1 MAAVTAAL
9 VKQLREATGSGMMDC
24 KKALGATDGDIDKA
38 VEWLRENGLM
48 KAAKRNEKIAAEG
61 VSFAKTSDD
70 AKSGVIVEV
79 NSETDFVAKNEK
91 FQGFVADVAGQ
102 AMNTTAADVDA
113 FLEEKWAKNPSQTVK
128 DVLTEQIAVI
138 GENMHIRRFAKL
150 TENDGF
156 VETYIHGGGRI
167 AVALAVKSTV
177 VNDAVKEAAKNVCMQ
192 IAAMNPEY
200 LNDAEVP
207 QEYRDHE
214 MDVLKAQV
222 ANDPEMAKKPENIV
236 EKMLIGRLNK
246 ELKEICLVD
255 QVYVKDS
262 SMSVQKYI
270 DSVAKENG
278 AEISLVK
285 FVRYETGE
293 GIEKKQEDFAAEV
306 AAQIK

>member
-1 MAAVTAAL
+1 
-9 VKQLREATGSGMMDC
+9 
-24 KKALGATDGDIDKA
+24 
-38 VEWLRENGLM
+38 
-48 KAAKRNEKIAAEG
+48 
-61 VSFAKTSDD
+61 
-70 AKSGVIVEV
+70 
-79 NSETDFVAKNEK
+79 
-91 FQGFVADVAGQ
+91 
-102 AMNTTAADVDA
+102 MNTTAADVDA